1 MDSKDTS
8 STGVLQTEARVPP
21 DDSVPQLKTY
31 AYLADSARF
40 AADSVASQ
48 MLPKI
53 TVSAQA
59 GYQNPIGPIDE
70 TIQQNTFSVTA
81 SMPIFDWGQIL
92 DDSDSKRKQSQA
104 YLKNL
109 SQAQTDLWRDWNK
122 AQDML
127 KSIR

>member
-1 MDSKDTS
+1 MDPKDTS
-8 STGVLQTEARVPP
+8 LVTLLKESQVRP

-31 AYLADSARF
+31 AFLADSARF

-53 TVSAQA
+53 TLSGPGGIRRTPSGPSTRPSSKTPSA
-59 GYQNPIGPIDE
+59 
-70 TIQQNTFSVTA
+70 STA
-81 SMPIFDWGQIL
+81 TMPLFDWGQIL

-109 SQAQTDLWRDWNK
+109 DQAQSRPL
-122 AQDML
+122 AGLEQGPGHA
-127 KSIR
+127 